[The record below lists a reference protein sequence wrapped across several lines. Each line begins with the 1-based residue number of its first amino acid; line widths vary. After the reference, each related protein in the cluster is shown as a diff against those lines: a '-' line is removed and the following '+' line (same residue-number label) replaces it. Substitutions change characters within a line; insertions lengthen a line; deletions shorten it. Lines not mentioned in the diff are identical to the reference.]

1 MGEGRYD
8 VQESRSVRSVWV
20 WRGFLFMSMVAAG
33 IAVIFATNGKNGL
46 AIGWGII
53 TAGWFSISM
62 WLWRQHNRLD
72 L

>member
-1 MGEGRYD
+1 
-8 VQESRSVRSVWV
+8 
-20 WRGFLFMSMVAAG
+20 MVAAG
-33 IAVIFATNGKNGL
+33 ITIIFATNGKNGL